1 MEGVAPPFAAV
12 LFDLDGRRPHPSPS
26 HPLAKQPRA
35 RRRAGGPPPHA
46 GEIAGKSNLQLYEAL
61 VARFGGPATAEELS
75 QRHFR
80 LVCQLLEEYR
90 VGPMP
95 GLEEALSALRRR
107 GIPFGVVSSSWRW
120 YVEHC
125 LRELGMY
132 EDAAVIVTGSDGLP
146 LKPAPAPYQA
156 AARVF
161 RPAPPGAVLAVEDSG
176 SGVRSAV
183 AAGLAC
189 AAVYNPDSGAQD
201 LSPARWR
208 LNSLYELPALLDG
221 N

>member
-12 LFDLDGRRPHPSPS
+12 LFDLDGVLRNTEPYHRMAYAQ
-26 HPLAKQPRA
+26 LARSLS
-35 RRRAGGPPPHA
+35 GGAPPDA

-95 GLEEALSALRRR
+95 GLEEALDALRRR

-146 LKPAPAPYQA
+146 SSPPPPLIRRRPGSFALPRPARCWPWRTA
-156 AARVF
+156 AAAS
-161 RPAPPGAVLAVEDSG
+161 APPWRRVW
-176 SGVRSAV
+176 
-183 AAGLAC
+183 
-189 AAVYNPDSGAQD
+189 
-201 LSPARWR
+201 PARR
-208 LNSLYELPALLDG
+208 YTTPTRG
-221 N
+221 RRICPRPGGG

>member
-1 MEGVAPPFAAV
+1 M
-12 LFDLDGRRPHPSPS
+12 FDLDGVLRNTEPYHRMAYAQ
-26 HPLAKQPRA
+26 LARSLS
-35 RRRAGGPPPHA
+35 GGAPPDA

-95 GLEEALSALRRR
+95 GLEEALDALRRR

-161 RPAPPGAVLAVEDSG
+161 RPAPWRTAAAA
-176 SGVRSAV
+176 SAPPWRRV
-183 AAGLAC
+183 W
-189 AAVYNPDSGAQD
+189 
-201 LSPARWR
+201 PARR
-208 LNSLYELPALLDG
+208 YTTPTRGRRICPRPGGS
-221 N
+221 

>member
-1 MEGVAPPFAAV
+1 M
-12 LFDLDGRRPHPSPS
+12 
-26 HPLAKQPRA
+26 
-35 RRRAGGPPPHA
+35 
-46 GEIAGKSNLQLYEAL
+46 
-61 VARFGGPATAEELS
+61 
-75 QRHFR
+75 
-80 LVCQLLEEYR
+80 LEEYR

-95 GLEEALSALRRR
+95 GLEEALDALRRR

-120 YVEHC
+120 YVERC

>member
-1 MEGVAPPFAAV
+1 MHSWPQPVPGGAPP
-12 LFDLDGRRPHPSPS
+12 D
-26 HPLAKQPRA
+26 
-35 RRRAGGPPPHA
+35 A

-95 GLEEALSALRRR
+95 GLEEALDALRRR

-125 LRELGMY
+125 LRELDMY
-132 EDAAVIVTGSDGLP
+132 EDAAVIVTAATACPSSQPPPLIRRRPGSFAP
-146 LKPAPAPYQA
+146 PRPARCWPWRTA
-156 AARVF
+156 AAAS
-161 RPAPPGAVLAVEDSG
+161 APP
-176 SGVRSAV
+176 
-183 AAGLAC
+183 
-189 AAVYNPDSGAQD
+189 
-201 LSPARWR
+201 
-208 LNSLYELPALLDG
+208 
-221 N
+221 

>member
-12 LFDLDGRRPHPSPS
+12 LFDLDGVLRNTEPYHRM
-26 HPLAKQPRA
+26 AYA
-35 RRRAGGPPPHA
+35 
-46 GEIAGKSNLQLYEAL
+46 
-61 VARFGGPATAEELS
+61 
-75 QRHFR
+75 
-80 LVCQLLEEYR
+80 LLEEYR

-95 GLEEALSALRRR
+95 GLEEALDALRRR

-120 YVEHC
+120 YVERC

>member
-1 MEGVAPPFAAV
+1 MAYAQLARSLSGGAPP
-12 LFDLDGRRPHPSPS
+12 D
-26 HPLAKQPRA
+26 
-35 RRRAGGPPPHA
+35 A

-95 GLEEALSALRRR
+95 GLEEALDALRRR

-161 RPAPPGAVLAVEDSG
+161 RPAPPGAVLAVGNAPTALLRLEALIADGLRPLRRGGG
-176 SGVRSAV
+176 SGLRGGIQPRLGGAGSVPGPV
-183 AAGLAC
+183 AAEQPVR
-189 AAVYNPDSGAQD
+189 AAR
-201 LSPARWR
+201 PAGRQ
-208 LNSLYELPALLDG
+208 LNQSDFCLH